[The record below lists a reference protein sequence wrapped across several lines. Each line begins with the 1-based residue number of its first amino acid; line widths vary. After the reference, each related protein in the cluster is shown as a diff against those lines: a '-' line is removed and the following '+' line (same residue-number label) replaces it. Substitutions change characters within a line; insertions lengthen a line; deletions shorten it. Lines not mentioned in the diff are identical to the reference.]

1 MFSIVSFIHEF
12 VACSIFMSASFCSQ
26 TSISFAIAS
35 YLAILYGSFS
45 NAGHFNPIVTV
56 YCYLQKK
63 VNFTELIS
71 LISAQL
77 FTSFLFGII
86 HYFNNSLRSSSAF
99 TLESIILE
107 FVFTAALLE
116 AVHCLTLSNDNRIF
130 VPITLFIAH
139 EILVPIT
146 GCNLN
151 PIRYFFDSLYHPSLE
166 SIFINICLPWL
177 PIPIVYAWSKYIDNI
192 PSDDSSHNIQDA
204 AL

>member
-1 MFSIVSFIHEF
+1 
-12 VACSIFMSASFCSQ
+12 MSASFCQQ

-56 YCYLQKK
+56 YCYLQNK
-63 VNFTELIS
+63 VNSTEVFS
-71 LISAQL
+71 LISAQIL
-77 FTSFLFGII
+77 TSILFGTI
-86 HYFNNSLRSSSAF
+86 HLFSN
-99 TLESIILE
+99 TLHNTVALTPESIILE
-107 FVFTAALLE
+107 FFFTIALLE
-116 AVHCLTLSNDNRIF
+116 AVHCLTLNNDNRIF

-151 PIRYFFDSLYHPSLE
+151 PIRYLFDSLYYPSME
-166 SIFINICLPWL
+166 SIFINLCLPWL
-177 PIPIVYAWSKYIDNI
+177 PIPIVYVWSKYIDNI
-192 PSDDSSHNIQDA
+192 PVDDSSHNIQDA